1 MSPAL
6 PRFLVKGFD
15 YEEWHIIVEARDSA
29 SAVLKAENIYLTDGF
44 GNTDAFDR
52 CTGGVSWKAIRL
64 VEEVQR

>member
-15 YEEWHIIVEARDSA
+15 YEEWHIIVEARDAA

-44 GNTDAFDR
+44 GNSDAFER
-52 CTGGVSWKAIRL
+52 SSGGVSWKATRL
-64 VEEVQR
+64 VREVAR